1 MADDATLDEYRT
13 GYVSERYDVSDNCAR
28 ALQLFELGYTTSAI
42 ARALDLTNGTVR
54 SYKAQLQSRINPDVI
69 LTISS
74 ADGRNKDFDTWGDR
88 DQISGSTYEQGVED
102 ARARNNDKHQ
112 ATPEETVCEE
122 VTSLNRGASLEEIPN
137 ELIHITW

>member
-13 GYVSERYDVSDNCAR
+13 GYVSERYGVSDNCAR

-102 ARARNNDKHQ
+102 ARARNNDTHQ

-137 ELIHITW
+137 ELIHISW